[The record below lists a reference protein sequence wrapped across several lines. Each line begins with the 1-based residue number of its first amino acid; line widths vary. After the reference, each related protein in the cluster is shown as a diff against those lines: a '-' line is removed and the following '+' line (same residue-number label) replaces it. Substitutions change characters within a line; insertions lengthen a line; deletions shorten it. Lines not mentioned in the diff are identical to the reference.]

1 MNPNHRILTREHF
14 AEASA
19 LAGEG
24 KPELARPA
32 LRAAAQHALA
42 ELAAQHDVPVSGD
55 PAVTAERLADRGAAP
70 ANLAPLLRADSD
82 DLDAVFAAVQAVIDT
97 VFDVPGAT
105 PSDEAALVAAPSR
118 GSSTSTV
125 EAPAVAVS
133 PRVPATLGRP
143 APRRGAVIKLFA
155 VALTAVAL
163 LAGAISLAAG
173 QSGAEQPR
181 TAGEV
186 ATSR

>member
-24 KPELARPA
+24 KPDLARPR

-42 ELAAQHDVPVSGD
+42 ELATRPDVP
-55 PAVTAERLADRGAAP
+55 AEPLADLDPVLHDDDA
-70 ANLAPLLRADSD
+70 
-82 DLDAVFAAVQAVIDT
+82 DLDAAFAAVQAVIDA

-105 PSDEAALVAAPSR
+105 QSDDAALVGARAG

-155 VALTAVAL
+155 ITLTAVAL

-186 ATSR
+186 AVSR

>member
-24 KPELARPA
+24 KPDLARPR
-32 LRAAAQHALA
+32 LRAAAQHALT
-42 ELAAQHDVPVSGD
+42 ELAVRHGLPASGD
-55 PAVTAERLADRGAAP
+55 PAVTAERLADLGAAP
-70 ANLAPLLRADSD
+70 ADLEPLLRDDAG
-82 DLDAVFAAVQAVIDT
+82 DLDAAFVAVQTVIDA

-105 PSDEAALVAAPSR
+105 PDEAALVGAPTG

-143 APRRGAVIKLFA
+143 APRRGAVVKLFA
-155 VALTAVAL
+155 VTLTAVAL

-186 ATSR
+186 AASR

>member
-19 LAGEG
+19 LVGEG
-24 KPELARPA
+24 KPDLARPR

-42 ELAAQHDVPVSGD
+42 ELAVQNGVP
-55 PAVTAERLADRGAAP
+55 AERLADLDLVP
-70 ANLAPLLRADSD
+70 ADLAPLLHDDAG
-82 DLDAVFAAVQAVIDT
+82 DLDAAFVAVQTVIDS
-97 VFDVPGAT
+97 VFDVPGPT
-105 PSDEAALVAAPSR
+105 PDEAALVGAPTS

-125 EAPAVAVS
+125 EARAVAVS

-143 APRRGAVIKLFA
+143 APRRGAVVKLFA
-155 VALTAVAL
+155 VTLTAVAL

>member
-24 KPELARPA
+24 RPDLARPR

-42 ELAAQHDVPVSGD
+42 ELAVRHGLPASSD
-55 PAVTAERLADRGAAP
+55 PAVTAERLADLGAAP
-70 ANLAPLLRADSD
+70 AELEPVLRDAAG
-82 DLDAVFAAVQAVIDT
+82 DLDAAFVAVQGVIDT
-97 VFDVPGAT
+97 VFDVPGVT
-105 PSDEAALVAAPSR
+105 PSDEAALVGAPTGS
-118 GSSTSTV
+118 SSTSTV

-143 APRRGAVIKLFA
+143 APRRGAVVKLFA
-155 VALTAVAL
+155 VTLTAVAL

-186 ATSR
+186 PASR